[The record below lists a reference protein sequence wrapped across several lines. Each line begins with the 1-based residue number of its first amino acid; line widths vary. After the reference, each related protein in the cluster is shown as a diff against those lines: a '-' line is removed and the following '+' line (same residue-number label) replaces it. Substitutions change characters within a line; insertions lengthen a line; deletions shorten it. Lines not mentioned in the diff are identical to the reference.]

1 MRTEFA
7 ALAILLASISLV
19 RAQQCGD
26 PPRVDDESLKADIE
40 GKAKLPFELMA
51 EGDVK
56 ARVQTLRADVFSK
69 YPDAARARA
78 EAYFQYIFCTNVL
91 GDAKLSPQDKVRLIQ
106 DFRQASGLIEAQK
119 EFLSR
124 YDQIQRETGLK
135 DGALA
140 RFFREI
146 GEDSVS
152 PDELYPKLMQIAAMF
167 NSLRQQIRALPEGDA
182 IGGLKRQADA
192 ALDDG
197 AYERAEAMVAIGRDQ
212 IGAVQLIEQGRP
224 NQALTALREVERRLG
239 ETGMDKSAEGLL
251 LRGYLYKTYAQAF
264 SASGDRARADQYLE
278 RALKTFGQIKDD
290 KKLQG
295 KTTREFAGAINGIGN
310 IHAQRGQHREAIA
323 DYQLATSL
331 MPDYAYAWHDMFLS
345 YAELAR
351 AGNVDL
357 PAMRH
362 ALRRT
367 KETGVGWPGLDPQHI
382 ARMEAMLQEFERPA
396 TPKRARTP
404 R

>member
-1 MRTEFA
+1 VRTEFA

-51 EGDVK
+51 EGDLK

-197 AYERAEAMVAIGRDQ
+197 AYS
-212 IGAVQLIEQGRP
+212 VQSRLAR
-224 NQALTALREVERRLG
+224 LTNVH
-239 ETGMDKSAEGLL
+239 
-251 LRGYLYKTYAQAF
+251 
-264 SASGDRARADQYLE
+264 
-278 RALKTFGQIKDD
+278 
-290 KKLQG
+290 
-295 KTTREFAGAINGIGN
+295 TREAPV
-310 IHAQRGQHREAIA
+310 
-323 DYQLATSL
+323 
-331 MPDYAYAWHDMFLS
+331 PDPRNS
-345 YAELAR
+345 R
-351 AGNVDL
+351 
-357 PAMRH
+357 
-362 ALRRT
+362 
-367 KETGVGWPGLDPQHI
+367 PGLPH
-382 ARMEAMLQEFERPA
+382 
-396 TPKRARTP
+396 
-404 R
+404 